1 VKFPLAFAL
10 VLALTGSSLAEAP
23 AASRFHF
30 KVPKGWK
37 DQSPGDKTIFIVAT
51 DEADQLVFQARV
63 AAGANPATD
72 ELLEKFAGDAEKSLK
87 ARVPDMKFEVISKE
101 LVKVAGVTAARFIFE
116 TTPPGENVAPVRM
129 LQFYVPAKDQHAI
142 MTFTAPADSFGK
154 FMSQFDSIARG
165 TTVKK

>member
-1 VKFPLAFAL
+1 MKFPLGLVL

-23 AASRFHF
+23 TASRFHF
-30 KVPKGWK
+30 KMPKGWK
-37 DQSPGDKTIFIVAT
+37 DQSPGDKTIFVVAT

-72 ELLEKFAGDAEKSLK
+72 ELLEKFAGDAEKSVK

-101 LVKVAGVTAARFIFE
+101 LVKVAGLTAARFIFE
-116 TTPPGENVAPVRM
+116 STPPGDNVAPLRM
-129 LQFYVPAKDQHAI
+129 LQFYLPAKDQHAI
-142 MTFTAPADSFGK
+142 ITFTAPAASFAK
-154 FMSQFDSIARG
+154 FLPQFDSIARS